1 MNLILGFVSPTGE
14 YFECNRYG
22 HIPLADKLLK
32 EMFNEKSI
40 SSPVEEL
47 CKHGFVVIQDYF
59 VGFQSNDIFDAPKL
73 TYEQLDWLRKHSG
86 EFTHSQIE
94 SLFILYES
102 DEYK

>member
-1 MNLILGFVSPTGE
+1 MNLIMGFLSPTGE
-14 YFECNRYG
+14 YFECDRYG
-22 HIPLADKLLK
+22 HIPLADELLK
-32 EMFNEKSI
+32 EMFNKKSI
-40 SSPVEEL
+40 SSPVESL

-59 VGFQSNDIFDAPKL
+59 VGFQSNDIFDTPKL

-94 SLFILYES
+94 SLFMLYES